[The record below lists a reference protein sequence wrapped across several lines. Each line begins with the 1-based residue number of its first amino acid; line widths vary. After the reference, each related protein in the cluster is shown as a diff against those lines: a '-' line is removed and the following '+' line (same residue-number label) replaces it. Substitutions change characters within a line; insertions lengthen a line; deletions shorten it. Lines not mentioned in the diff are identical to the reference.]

1 MIETLQSLRFIFI
14 MMIFM
19 SHFAYRGIGPF
30 DAGGDCGVAFFF
42 MLSKAHSVMAVSCEN
57 GSVNYIR
64 YIFFVCCFGS
74 SSVKAL
80 LTVTSC

>member
-42 MLSKAHSVMAVSCEN
+42 MLSGFVVSLGYGRQIRE
-57 GSVNYIR
+57 GSFQYGR
-64 YIFFVCCFGS
+64 F
-74 SSVKAL
+74 L
-80 LTVTSC
+80 